1 MSYIEFRRSNA
12 ETIDDIRYSTF
23 VYDVLMSTLSDDSLA
38 LHEAYPPGKLAI
50 VATKP
55 LQTLRDLSLAYSPG
69 VAAPVLAIA
78 KNPRDVYKYT
88 NKGNLV
94 AVISNGSAILGLGN
108 LGALASKPVMEGKA
122 VLFKRFA
129 GIDAIDLEIASSDID
144 EIVRTVELLEPSFG
158 GINLEDIKAP
168 ECFLIERRLVASMGI
183 PVFHDDQHGTAIV
196 ASAGLLNALEIA
208 EKQIKDVQIVIN
220 GAGAAGIAI
229 ARMLGVLGI
238 ERNQITLCDSKGVVG
253 DHRTD
258 LNEWKMPFTKTT
270 TARTLADAVHDAD
283 VFIGVSKA
291 GCLSPDMLMTMQKNP
306 IVFAMANPDPEI
318 DPVLAKKTRSDVIMA
333 TGRSDFPNQ
342 INNILCF
349 PFLFRAALDT
359 RATSINDA
367 MKMEACRALARLA
380 KEPVPA
386 DVLATYGLTSLSFSR
401 EYLLPK
407 PFDPRLLTI
416 ITPAIARA
424 SMESGV
430 ATENINLAEYPAI
443 LQRRMSSPH

>member
-1 MSYIEFRRSNA
+1 MIG
-12 ETIDDIRYSTF
+12 DIRYSTF
-23 VYDVLMSTLSDDSLA
+23 VYDVVMSTLSSDSLA
-38 LHEAYPPGKLAI
+38 LHSSFPPGKLAM

-55 LQTLRDLSLAYSPG
+55 LRTQRDLSLAYSPG
-69 VAAPVLAIA
+69 VAAPVLKIA
-78 KNPRDVYKYT
+78 ENPRDAYAYT
-88 NKGNLV
+88 NRGNVV

-108 LGALASKPVMEGKA
+108 RGALASKPVMEGKA

-129 GIDAIDLEIASSDID
+129 GIDAFDLEIESSNID
-144 EIVRTVELLEPSFG
+144 DIVRTVTLLEPSFG
-158 GINLEDIKAP
+158 GVNLEDIKAP
-168 ECFLIERRLVASMGI
+168 ECFIIERRLIAEMKI

-196 ASAGLLNALEIA
+196 ASAGLLNAL
-208 EKQIKDVQIVIN
+208 DVAKKNVKNISIVIN

-229 ARMLGVLGI
+229 ARMLGVIGV
-238 ERNQITLCDSKGVVG
+238 ERAQITLCDSHGVIG

-258 LNEWKMPFTKTT
+258 LNEWKAPFAKKTSK
-270 TARTLADAVHDAD
+270 RTLADAVEHAD

-291 GCLSPDMLMTMQKNP
+291 GCLTPEMLQTMQERP

-318 DPVLAKKTRSDVIMA
+318 DPVLAKETRSDVLIA

-359 RATSINDA
+359 RATMINDA
-367 MKMEACRALARLA
+367 MKMSACTALAELA
-380 KEPVPA
+380 KEPVPS
-386 DVLATYGLTSLSFSR
+386 DVLQTYGLTKLSFGP

-407 PFDPRLLTI
+407 PFDARLLTVI
-416 ITPAIARA
+416 SSAVAKA

-430 ATENINLAEYPAI
+430 ATETIDLTRYPDL
-443 LQRRMSSPH
+443 LQKRMS